1 MQSTA
6 LRHLLPANFKSPCS
20 ACPGPQLEEGNAALL
35 HEAAPLL
42 DLLAADALSAHP
54 AQATSA
60 LTALC
65 TVLAAD
71 PTGGSADELYRT
83 SLPARILSDLQEGP
97 HRALT
102 QPPPRGQALLLV
114 AEAQLTLLLRL
125 ALAGPASQRS
135 ASAQKLF
142 GLHALAKLSQCRAI
156 DLQPEEPGFGQYSG
170 ECGAGMRRVAGST
183 SAAACCMPNLTAD
196 QPR

>member
-102 QPPPRGQALLLV
+102 QPPPRGQ
-114 AEAQLTLLLRL
+114 EQT
-125 ALAGPASQRS
+125 G
-135 ASAQKLF
+135 
-142 GLHALAKLSQCRAI
+142 
-156 DLQPEEPGFGQYSG
+156 
-170 ECGAGMRRVAGST
+170 GST
-183 SAAACCMPNLTAD
+183 PAAGVTTTTQGPGSREAGTCSRA
-196 QPR
+196 